1 MYMNQLTIIGFT
13 GQDAELHYTQNG
25 TPVTTL
31 SVATKESWKNDQ
43 GEWQSRTEWH
53 RVVAFGKLAE
63 YAKTLPKGSH
73 LLVQGPLRSRE
84 YEKDGLKLRVTELR
98 ADSIGK
104 LDRAV
109 RREDGDARPERVRAS
124 TGVRWSSA
132 GLPISRYRRDHINH
146 SCVNEGETRSARPS
160 HPAFRLSR
168 SCLALGTDLLWLSSK
183 AGRLLVPGRSRVPE
197 SENTRGLQPQR
208 WNREALEF
216 A

>member
-43 GEWQSRTEWH
+43 GEWQSCTEWH
-53 RVVAFGKLAE
+53 RAVAFGKLAE

-84 YEKDGLKLRVTELR
+84 YEKDGLKHRVTELR
-98 ADSIGK
+98 ADRIGK

-109 RREDGDARPERVRAS
+109 RRDEGEARP
-124 TGVRWSSA
+124 
-132 GLPISRYRRDHINH
+132 D
-146 SCVNEGETRSARPS
+146 EG
-160 HPAFRLSR
+160 
-168 SCLALGTDLLWLSSK
+168 
-183 AGRLLVPGRSRVPE
+183 
-197 SENTRGLQPQR
+197 
-208 WNREALEF
+208 
-216 A
+216 

>member
-13 GQDAELHYTQNG
+13 GQDAELHYTQSD

-84 YEKDGLKLRVTELR
+84 YEKDGLKHRVMELR

-109 RREDGDARPERVRAS
+109 RREEGD
-124 TGVRWSSA
+124 
-132 GLPISRYRRDHINH
+132 
-146 SCVNEGETRSARPS
+146 TRS
-160 HPAFRLSR
+160 
-168 SCLALGTDLLWLSSK
+168 D
-183 AGRLLVPGRSRVPE
+183 
-197 SENTRGLQPQR
+197 
-208 WNREALEF
+208 EA
-216 A
+216 